1 MKSLRVFTRSQ
12 FMRTARQHNAVVRS
26 DSCRTG
32 IRQTVL
38 FDVSTGYISIA
49 TQVATHLTVPK
60 NDPYLPIHHAT
71 FMALRFVLRPFLCQN
86 FLSPKILIVSD
97 LFPTKKVGKS

>member
-12 FMRTARQHNAVVRS
+12 FMRSARQHNAVLRS

-38 FDVSTGYISIA
+38 FNVFTGYISIA
-49 TQVATHLTVPK
+49 SQVPTHLTVPK
-60 NDPYLPIHHAT
+60 
-71 FMALRFVLRPFLCQN
+71 
-86 FLSPKILIVSD
+86 K
-97 LFPTKKVGKS
+97 

>member
-26 DSCRTG
+26 DTCRTG
-32 IRQTVL
+32 IRQAVL

-49 TQVATHLTVPK
+49 SQVPTHLTVPK
-60 NDPYLPIHHAT
+60 MTLICL
-71 FMALRFVLRPFLCQN
+71 FIMQ
-86 FLSPKILIVSD
+86 ILWRCD
-97 LFPTKKVGKS
+97 LY